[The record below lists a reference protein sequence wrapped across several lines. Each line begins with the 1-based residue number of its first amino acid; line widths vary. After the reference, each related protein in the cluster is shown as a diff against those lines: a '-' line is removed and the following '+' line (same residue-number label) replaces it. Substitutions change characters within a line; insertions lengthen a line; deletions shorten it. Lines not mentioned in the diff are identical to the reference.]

1 MCCCAFTPT
10 RIRSDCMASAA
21 PVGAVRCNARPH
33 HSSLNH
39 PRSLLYYLTKDWSVS
54 DGGLFVD
61 MEVRRLPASVPLC
74 ATAVGEAVS
83 LTLAIGTTVALSAAS
98 LRPRSTHAS
107 PHCCAERHGV
117 HPDLQHG
124 ADISCASCAPS
135 HTGHR
140 RQVAECDLVTV
151 VCHSMCTTLS
161 HCDALRPPSGLD
173 CNVSAADNSA
183 MQMGVRQ
190 ST

>member
-1 MCCCAFTPT
+1 MLLCVPT

-74 ATAVGEAVS
+74 ATAVGEAAS

-107 PHCCAERHGV
+107 PHCCAERHRV

-124 ADISCASCAPS
+124 ADISCASVAPS

-140 RQVAECDLVTV
+140 RQVAECDWSRWFATV
-151 VCHSMCTTLS
+151 CALHCHTVI
-161 HCDALRPPSGLD
+161 R
-173 CNVSAADNSA
+173 
-183 MQMGVRQ
+183 
-190 ST
+190 